1 MRLKHVKR
9 IGLIVAWTTLGWPG
23 NLQASKAGLVLERA
37 QVSVLTGSGLIQ
49 AELTLSNQL
58 SSEVNAVELE
68 LSCEGFSSEQQWTT
82 LGRRA
87 IGLAAGAKV
96 SMFFSVRGPLF
107 EPRQCQ
113 AQLLGYRLK
122 KPTASL
128 IKMLLSTGF
137 SADER
142 AALLGAGMAGEH
154 QEIVKAWS
162 KQPVPETA
170 QVSDVLLRLLS
181 WYALHVEPS
190 DDAKMSDVPQA
201 LARFDQPLQVV
212 LSARE
217 RGTQYSSPIAFVV
230 PSGASTMTDV
240 LSGFSRTP
248 PARIELLKEFSTQDL
263 KRDEVMAV
271 PESSSFYKKLSF
283 GLMLGIVLWTIW
295 SWRRK
300 NRLGVSE
307 DA

>member
-9 IGLIVAWTTLGWPG
+9 IGLIVAFAALGWPG
-23 NLQASKAGLVLERA
+23 NLQASKAGVVLERA
-37 QVSVLTGSGLIQ
+37 QVSVLADSGLIRT
-49 AELTLSNQL
+49 ELTLSNQL
-58 SSEVNAVELE
+58 SSEVDAVELE
-68 LSCEGFSSEQQWTT
+68 LSCEGFSSEQLWATV
-82 LGRRA
+82 GHRA

-96 SMFFSVRGPLF
+96 SMFFSVRGPVF
-107 EPRQCQ
+107 TPRQCQ

-122 KPTASL
+122 KPTGSL

-142 AALLGAGMAGEH
+142 AALLGAGMPGEH
-154 QEIVKAWS
+154 QEMLKAWS

-181 WYALHVEPS
+181 WYAQHVQLS
-190 DDAKMSDVPQA
+190 DDSEVSDVPEA
-201 LARFDQPLQVV
+201 MARFDQPLQVV

-217 RGTQYSSPIAFVV
+217 RGTKYSSPIAFLV
-230 PSGASTMTDV
+230 PSDASTMKDV
-240 LSGFSRTP
+240 LDGFSRTP
-248 PARIELLKEFSTQDL
+248 PERIELFKEFSTENL
-263 KRDEVMAV
+263 KRDETSGV

-283 GLMLGIVLWTIW
+283 GLMLGIILWTIW

-307 DA
+307 DV